1 MWEWSARI
9 RVKPAD
15 VGSSFTVMIFL
26 GEVPADSN
34 EWITSPSYVGSHSA
48 FTDNRA
54 KKDTTTEGFVLLQ
67 EAIAERSGVEGFEPH
82 VVTPYL
88 REHLDWRISS
98 VSSCRLL
105 LRASS

>member
-88 REHLDWRISS
+88 RKHLDWRISS